1 MFIDD
6 EVRSALKEMYEYSP
20 VDGFV
25 EISEGLGGMI
35 KSLANEP
42 SVGLFYVQQ
51 HTHNAVPNVVNL
63 KNNIVAKSR
72 EISLHTEDSE
82 DSIAMVRS
90 MTDYGLPIVDD
101 MIKDIRKSLAIMLS
115 KQPRKGLISSRSKTG
130 SWGLT
135 GWRGK
140 VHDVEKPTNYWA
152 ARDAYNGSVNAM
164 QDVGEELPVSSRIA
178 IGNQE
183 DDVLVGN
190 LMSNVSGSG
199 NFDEFKADKEER
211 FEEWLE
217 GSDDGQHKG
226 EQ

>member
-1 MFIDD
+1 MFNDD
-6 EVRSALKEMYEYSP
+6 EVRSALTKLYEYSP

-25 EISEGLGGMI
+25 EISEGLGSMI

-51 HTHNAVPNVVNL
+51 HAHNAVPNVVNL
-63 KNNIVAKSR
+63 RNNIVAKSR

-82 DSIAMVRS
+82 DSIMMVVRS

-101 MIKDIRKSLAIMLS
+101 MIKDIRKSLAIMSS
-115 KQPRKGLISSRSKTG
+115 KQPRK
-130 SWGLT
+130 
-135 GWRGK
+135 
-140 VHDVEKPTNYWA
+140 
-152 ARDAYNGSVNAM
+152 
-164 QDVGEELPVSSRIA
+164 ELPVSSRIA
-178 IGNQE
+178 IENQEDQE

-190 LMSNVSGSG
+190 LMSNISGSG
-199 NFDEFKADKEER
+199 NFDEFKTGKEER

-217 GSDDGQHKG
+217 GSDDGEHKR